1 MGLESF
7 SIFGSG
13 GNLVQWSGTILAVLV
28 QGHARDISE
37 KYFEIGPF
45 INFGTQGSFPWN
57 ILKSGY

>member
-45 INFGTQGSFPWN
+45 INFGTQGSFP
-57 ILKSGY
+57 